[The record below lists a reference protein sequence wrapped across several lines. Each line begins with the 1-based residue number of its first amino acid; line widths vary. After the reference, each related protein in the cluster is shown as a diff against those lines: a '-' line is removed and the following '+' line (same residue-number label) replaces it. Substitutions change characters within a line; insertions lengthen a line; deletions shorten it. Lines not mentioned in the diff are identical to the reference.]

1 MRCFSFIFPSV
12 GAKHEFKF
20 GRDVL
25 MSVHLAR
32 VWLQN
37 PDAIFALAKAIG
49 PIAATHPSFPEYY
62 RTALLRYPL
71 ELYSHRSA

>member
-1 MRCFSFIFPSV
+1 
-12 GAKHEFKF
+12 
-20 GRDVL
+20 